1 MFPVEFAPTTVKMM
15 FPVITIYNGGF
26 GPDQVDPLQEV
37 NCDYFYDNID
47 FADDFYPNYHRIRA
61 HDEYHLAFA
70 QCLAMTIM
78 GRWSVPLAKMRLDH
92 ANPHAVDAYVLSW
105 EENLRGLT
113 HAHRPPIKE
122 WVLDN
127 AASYKFRLGRR
138 DDEFLRERLH
148 KYGGYGLTDT
158 ECGYFESVFGR
169 RGYPYG
175 VDSDPHSDYAY
186 YPCGSQNTPE

>member
-15 FPVITIYNGGF
+15 LPVITIYNGSF

-47 FADDFYPNYHRIRA
+47 FAGEVYANYHRIQA

-92 ANPHAVDAYVLSW
+92 ANPDAVDAVRLPW

-113 HAHRPPIKE
+113 HEHRPPTLDT
-122 WVLDN
+122 VLAN

-138 DDEFLRERLH
+138 DDEFRRERLH

-158 ECGYFESVFGR
+158 KCGYFESVFGR